1 MIYIC
6 SVYVENKCLTAIKC
20 VFIMPAACV
29 NVGQLGKKN
38 ETMYVLFLGLPGC
51 HSVCLAVCAVLA

>member
-1 MIYIC
+1 MLGIC
-6 SVYVENKCLTAIKC
+6 RKYMFNCNKC

-38 ETMYVLFLGLPGC
+38 ETMYVLF
-51 HSVCLAVCAVLA
+51 

>member
-1 MIYIC
+1 MLYIC
-6 SVYVENKCLTAIKC
+6 LVIVENKCLTAIKC

-38 ETMYVLFLGLPGC
+38 ETTYVLF
-51 HSVCLAVCAVLA
+51 